1 MPGDPEVERDV
12 AELPIDCLERNRNIE
27 VDKRRCPTVIL
38 PSTANKRK
46 V

>member
-1 MPGDPEVERDV
+1 MPGGPEVERDV
-12 AELPIDCLERNRNIE
+12 AELPIDRIERNRNME
-27 VDKRRCPTVIL
+27 VDKRRYRTLIL